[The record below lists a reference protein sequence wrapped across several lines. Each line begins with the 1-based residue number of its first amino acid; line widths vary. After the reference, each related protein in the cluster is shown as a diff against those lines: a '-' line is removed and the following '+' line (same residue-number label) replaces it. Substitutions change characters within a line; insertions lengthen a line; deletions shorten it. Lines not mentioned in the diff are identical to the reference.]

1 MMLTEEKTEEYAR
14 LLEIM
19 DRLRAECPWDRKQTW
34 DSLRSNTVEEC
45 FELCDAIISKDYAA
59 IREELGDM
67 LLHVVFYAKI
77 AEEEGRFYIAEVSR
91 GICDKLVY
99 RHPHV
104 FGDVEASDA
113 DEVTRNWEQLKKREK
128 SHKTGTLSGV
138 PRGLPAMIKA
148 FRIQQKA
155 AGAGFDWSDRR
166 QVWSKVKEEIVE
178 FEHEAEG
185 SQRAEEEFGDILFS
199 LVNAA
204 RLYGID
210 PENALERCNRKF
222 IGRFENMERQA
233 ADKGKNLSDMNI
245 DEMEEMWQKAKKDHG
260 TEK

>member
-1 MMLTEEKTEEYAR
+1 MLTEEKTKEYAR

-19 DRLRAECPWDRKQTW
+19 DRLRVECPWDRKQTW
-34 DSLRSNTVEEC
+34 ESLRSNTVEEC
-45 FELCDAIISKDYAA
+45 FELCDAIISQDYAA

-67 LLHVVFYAKI
+67 LLHVIFYAKI
-77 AEEEGRFYIAEVSR
+77 AEEEGRFDVADVAR
-91 GICDKLVY
+91 GISDKLVY

-104 FGDVEASDA
+104 FGNVEASDA

-128 SHKTGTLSGV
+128 NHKKGTLSGV
-138 PRGLPAMIKA
+138 PGGLPAMIKA

-166 QVWSKVKEEIVE
+166 QIWSKVKEEIGE

-185 SQRAEEEFGDILFS
+185 SNRAEEEFGDILFS

-222 IGRFENMERQA
+222 ISRFEDMERQA
-233 ADKGKNLSDMNI
+233 ADKGQSLSDMNI
-245 DEMEEMWQKAKKDHG
+245 DEMEEMWQRAKG
-260 TEK
+260 NTSGQM